1 MTLQKPT
8 ATTDSGESRPG
19 MRGGRPKR
27 MSAVVIG
34 VVALALSA
42 AVYSAWPTTMEH
54 RSIESSYAY
63 DVTNL
68 KLLSGQADAIVIA
81 NVVGVSETDEEAGTT
96 SFTIDVTDSI
106 KGNLGGR
113 QTVEQ
118 LGFVETTG
126 KTHTTVEDPDQPLL
140 QVGSTAL
147 LTLGQEPDSR
157 LIVIGGPRSVVVLD
171 DNQRN
176 AVRVERATAARNAEP
191 VRDQAG
197 RVVLPVKDKP
207 IR

>member
-1 MTLQKPT
+1 MTIV
-8 ATTDSGESRPG
+8 
-19 MRGGRPKR
+19 
-27 MSAVVIG
+27 AVIV
-34 VVALALSA
+34 LALSA
-42 AVYSAWPTTMEH
+42 AVYWAWPTTMEH

-81 NVVGVSETDEEAGTT
+81 NVVGVSRTSEEAGTT

-106 KGNLGGR
+106 KGTLSGR
-113 QTVEQ
+113 QTVDQ
-118 LGFVETTG
+118 LGFVEKTG

-140 QVGSTAL
+140 KVGSTAL
-147 LTLGQEPDSR
+147 LTLGQEPDGR
-157 LIVIGGPRSVVVLD
+157 LIVIGGPRSVVVLG
-171 DNQRN
+171 DNQRS

-197 RVVLPVKDKP
+197 RVVLPVKDRP